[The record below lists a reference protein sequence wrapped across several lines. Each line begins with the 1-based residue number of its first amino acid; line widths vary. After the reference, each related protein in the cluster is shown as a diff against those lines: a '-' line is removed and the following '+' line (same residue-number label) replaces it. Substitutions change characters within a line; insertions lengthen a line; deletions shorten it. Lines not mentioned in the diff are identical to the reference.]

1 MKFKFIILPTLILA
15 LLLAFFHI
23 FLRDNVASSEEI
35 MPLTLTKK
43 IILVPLDSRPPCR
56 KMPIDV
62 GRVAGI
68 DVVTPDSSLLDYYSL
83 AGDTKKMR
91 EWLLQNSPSSNAIII
106 SIDQLLYGG
115 LLAARENTAAPE
127 EINEL
132 LDFLQ
137 ELHKKNPATP
147 IYAFSILPRQI
158 PQDTIDGYDE
168 RKALVAYSR
177 LKGRESAGLAVDE
190 KEIASLEKVI
200 PPASLKKYLE
210 HFKINRELNEK
221 LIDLAKNGTITQL
234 ILGQD
239 DGEPYSIPN
248 IEKEKLIKYIT
259 EGNAQNNV
267 ILTHGADEIALSA
280 LAEFVTKD
288 NNTKPKVYVKYN
300 SEYTPSYIMPY
311 MAIDTAATVQEKL
324 ALTGCEP
331 VASESEADFILI
343 VSANDSDYGLNSR
356 SEMLSYIKS
365 ISQQKPVALV
375 DLSKHFAARECVMPL
390 LINDDFPLNS
400 LIAYAG
406 WNTTSNA
413 VGTAVAAGSI
423 YIASQQQAKSLY
435 EAISITA
442 ANLKNLHN
450 RILEDYFYLKEDIDT
465 VNSALKKAGF
475 INTADLDLLH
485 NHRYAANLLHNS
497 LDKHIALY
505 KNSKAYRT
513 PVKFTSAYGEFTLST
528 YDLTVDAS
536 FPWPRTFEIYLD
548 STPFFI
554 LKH

>member
-1 MKFKFIILPTLILA
+1 MKFIIIFLLA
-15 LLLAFFHI
+15 FILAFFHV
-23 FLRDNVASSEEI
+23 FLRENMNSSEEI
-35 MPLTLTKK
+35 LPLALTKK
-43 IILVPLDSRPPCR
+43 IILVPLDSRPPCQ
-56 KMPIDV
+56 KMPVDA

-68 DVVTPDSSLLDYYSL
+68 NVVTPDSSLLDYYSL

-91 EWLLQNSPSSNAIII
+91 EWLLQNSNNSSAIII

-115 LLAARENTAAPE
+115 LLAARENTATPE
-127 EINEL
+127 EITAL
-132 LDFLQ
+132 LNFLQ
-137 ELHKKNPATP
+137 ELHEKNPATP

-177 LKGRESAGLAVDE
+177 LKGRENAGFAVDKE
-190 KEIASLEKVI
+190 EIARLEQSIPLVSLE
-200 PPASLKKYLE
+200 KYLE
-210 HFKINRELNEK
+210 HFKINKELNEK
-221 LIDLAKNGTITQL
+221 LIDLAKNGTITRL

-248 IEKEKLIKYIT
+248 IEKEKLINYIA
-259 EGNAQNNV
+259 EGNAQDNV
-267 ILTHGADEIALSA
+267 TLTHGADEIALTT
-280 LAEFVTKD
+280 LAEIVTKD
-288 NNTKPKVYVKYN
+288 TQTKPKVYVKYN

-324 ALTGCEP
+324 SLTGCEP
-331 VASESEADFILI
+331 VTDKSQADFILI
-343 VSANDSDYGLNSR
+343 VSANDSDYGLSSR
-356 SEMLSYIKS
+356 SEMLGYIKS

-375 DLSKHFAARECVMPL
+375 DLSKHFAARECVLPL
-390 LINDDFPLNS
+390 LINDNFPLNS

-413 VGTAVAAGSI
+413 VGTAVAAASI
-423 YIASQQQAKSLY
+423 YIASQQQAKSLN

-442 ANLKNLHN
+442 ANLKNMHN

-465 VNSALKKAGF
+465 VNGALKKAGF

-485 NHRYAANLLHNS
+485 NHRYATNLLRTGLN
-497 LDKHIALY
+497 KHIALY
-505 KNSKAYRT
+505 KNSKAYRA
-513 PVKFTSAYGEFTLST
+513 PVKFTSAYGDFTLST
-528 YDLTVDAS
+528 YDLTVDTG

-554 LKH
+554 LKR